1 VPPSVMKNLATIS
14 VQGNVA
20 PDYAVAMV
28 DYPDQQITDLT
39 EDDFTDQEGEFYASF
54 LRDRLSPNVSGS
66 AVMKMNY
73 GDQLKSEVILVM
85 CEFRQYTALMYV
97 NWINVGVET
106 AKGQNDIIPK

>member
-1 VPPSVMKNLATIS
+1 
-14 VQGNVA
+14 
-20 PDYAVAMV
+20 MV

-97 NWINVGVET
+97 NWVNVGVET